1 MNKDLWQY
9 VTSFDIETTSL
20 TPNGNI
26 TSEYNGVTRNIGKG
40 RIWSIGAYGRNKD
53 KTIAKEFH
61 YDPDS
66 IIYKKAEWNA
76 LKNKE
81 FYSTNKVVRDYFES
95 DTKNFRSNDIYKHM
109 DNDIFGDGGN
119 KRGMILIQ
127 NSQFERRW
135 MSSLPHSE
143 MLSIHR
149 NMIESQ
155 MYNGERVNQLYRPA
169 EVSKHL
175 QDAKNAKTLAASDK
189 AYDRMIE
196 AYKKIDKRISSLPA
210 DQNKFYVADLMDFTA
225 ATLTKA
231 AAQGKVPESYSK
243 MGHNV
248 DFLAKLMLGEE
259 EIHGAMSDAKQ
270 QYAIFKKMN
279 MIREE
284 LVSGSLSDET
294 KDIFTRMREAEPYL
308 REVMGMK
315 VLKSNIQKYKETG
328 KFDTRRRAGDATIT
342 IVDNISGEEKNIS
355 VPKYVYTGSKE
366 DSIKRIMEEV
376 DKYGNTSAKRHLDDA
391 WARSNGNIDDFID
404 IIKNIDSPSI
414 NNIENLA
421 DNAVESILLGGTVDS
436 DTKKLIEES
445 SKIDHKKEFIRKAEN
460 IYDAKIKNI
469 PIIGELLPNN
479 FKKGYGVLGLGA
491 AALGLYASMD
501 SFDDDLKVRAIR
513 EDQQRL
519 RQRQYADPTIR
530 QFQSLDY
537 ASMPAGVGKANWEE
551 RNKHYEY

>member
-1 MNKDLWQY
+1 
-9 VTSFDIETTSL
+9 
-20 TPNGNI
+20 
-26 TSEYNGVTRNIGKG
+26 
-40 RIWSIGAYGRNKD
+40 
-53 KTIAKEFH
+53 
-61 YDPDS
+61 
-66 IIYKKAEWNA
+66 
-76 LKNKE
+76 
-81 FYSTNKVVRDYFES
+81 
-95 DTKNFRSNDIYKHM
+95 
-109 DNDIFGDGGN
+109 
-119 KRGMILIQ
+119 MILIQ

-196 AYKKIDKRISSLPA
+196 AYKEIDKRISSLPA
-210 DQNKFYVADLMDFTA
+210 GQNKFYVADLMDFTA

-231 AAQGKVPESYSK
+231 AAQGRVPESYSK

-404 IIKNIDSPSI
+404 IITNIDSPSI

-460 IYDAKIKNI
+460 IYDTKIKNI

-479 FKKGYGVLGLGA
+479 FKKGYGVLGLGV

-501 SFDDDLKVRAIR
+501 SFDDDLKGRAIR

>member
-20 TPNGNI
+20 TPNGNV
-26 TSEYNGVTRNIGKG
+26 TSDYNGVTRNIGKG
-40 RIWSIGAYGRNKD
+40 RIWSIGAYGINKD

-66 IIYKKAEWNA
+66 IIDKKAEWNA

-135 MSSLPHSE
+135 MSSLPYSE

-169 EVSKHL
+169 EVSRHL

-196 AYKKIDKRISSLPA
+196 AYKEIDRRISSLPA

-404 IIKNIDSPSI
+404 IITNIDSPSI

-460 IYDAKIKNI
+460 IYDTKIKNI

>member
-9 VTSFDIETTSL
+9 ITSFDIETTSL

-26 TSEYNGVTRNIGKG
+26 TLDYNGVTRNIGKG

-66 IIYKKAEWNA
+66 VIDKKAEWNA

-95 DTKNFRSNDIYKHM
+95 DAKNFRSNDIHKHI

-135 MSSLPHSE
+135 MSSLPYSE

-189 AYDRMIE
+189 AYDIMIE
-196 AYKKIDKRISSLPA
+196 AYKEIDKRISSLPA
-210 DQNKFYVADLMDFTA
+210 GQNKFYVADLMDFTA

-259 EIHGAMSDAKQ
+259 EIHGAMSDARQ

-284 LVSGSLSDET
+284 LVSGNLSDET

-328 KFDTRRRAGDATIT
+328 KFDTRRRAGDTTIT

-391 WARSNGNIDDFID
+391 WARSSGNIDDFID
-404 IIKNIDSPSI
+404 IIKNIDPPSI

-421 DNAVESILLGGTVDS
+421 DNAVETILLGGTVDS
-436 DTKKLIEES
+436 DTKRLIEES

-460 IYDAKIKNI
+460 IYDTKIKNI
-469 PIIGELLPNN
+469 PIIGELLPSS

>member
-66 IIYKKAEWNA
+66 IIDKKAEWNA

-135 MSSLPHSE
+135 MSSLPYSE

-196 AYKKIDKRISSLPA
+196 AYKEIDKKISSLPA
-210 DQNKFYVADLMDFTA
+210 GQNKFYVADLMDFTA

-231 AAQGKVPESYSK
+231 AAQGRVPESYSK

-294 KDIFTRMREAEPYL
+294 KDIFTMMREAEPYL

-342 IVDNISGEEKNIS
+342 IVDSISGEEKNIS

-404 IIKNIDSPSI
+404 IITNIDSTSI

-460 IYDAKIKNI
+460 IYDTKIKNI

>member
-66 IIYKKAEWNA
+66 IIDKKAEWNA

-135 MSSLPHSE
+135 MSSLPYSG

-196 AYKKIDKRISSLPA
+196 AYKEIDKKISSLPA
-210 DQNKFYVADLMDFTA
+210 GQNKFYVADLMDFTA

-231 AAQGKVPESYSK
+231 AAQGRVPESYSK

-284 LVSGSLSDET
+284 IVSGSLSDET

-342 IVDNISGEEKNIS
+342 IVDNISDEEKNIS

-404 IIKNIDSPSI
+404 IITNIDSPSI

-460 IYDAKIKNI
+460 IYDTKIKNI

>member
-20 TPNGNI
+20 TPNGNV
-26 TSEYNGVTRNIGKG
+26 TSDYNGVTRNIGKG
-40 RIWSIGAYGRNKD
+40 RIWSIGAYGINKD

-66 IIYKKAEWNA
+66 IIDKKAEWNA

-95 DTKNFRSNDIYKHM
+95 DAKNFRSNDIYRHI
-109 DNDIFGDGGN
+109 DDDIFGDGGN

-135 MSSLPHSE
+135 MSSLPYSE

-196 AYKKIDKRISSLPA
+196 AYKEIDKKISSLPA
-210 DQNKFYVADLMDFTA
+210 GQNKFYVADLMDFTA

-231 AAQGKVPESYSK
+231 AAQGRVPESYSK

-404 IIKNIDSPSI
+404 IITNIDSPSI

-460 IYDAKIKNI
+460 IYDTKIKNI

>member
-26 TSEYNGVTRNIGKG
+26 TLDYNGVTRNISKG

-66 IIYKKAEWNA
+66 IIDKKAEWNA

-95 DTKNFRSNDIYKHM
+95 NTKNFRSNDIYRHI
-109 DNDIFGDGGN
+109 DSDIFGDGGN

-135 MSSLPHSE
+135 MSSLPYSE

-169 EVSKHL
+169 EVSRHI

-196 AYKKIDKRISSLPA
+196 AYKEIDKRISSLPV

-231 AAQGKVPESYSK
+231 AAQGKIPESYSK

-259 EIHGAMSDAKQ
+259 EIHGAMSDARQ

-391 WARSNGNIDDFID
+391 WTRSSGNIDDFID

-460 IYDAKIKNI
+460 IYDTKIKNM

>member
-66 IIYKKAEWNA
+66 IIDKKAEWNA

-95 DTKNFRSNDIYKHM
+95 DTKNFRSNDIYRHM

-135 MSSLPHSE
+135 MSSLPYSE

-196 AYKKIDKRISSLPA
+196 AYKEIDKRISSLPA

-376 DKYGNTSAKRHLDDA
+376 DKYGNTSAKKHLDDA

-445 SKIDHKKEFIRKAEN
+445 SKIDYKKEFIRKAEN
-460 IYDAKIKNI
+460 IYDTKIKNI

>member
-66 IIYKKAEWNA
+66 IIDKKAEWNA

-135 MSSLPHSE
+135 MSSLPYSE

-196 AYKKIDKRISSLPA
+196 TYKEIDKRISSLPA
-210 DQNKFYVADLMDFTA
+210 GQNKFYVADLMDFTA

-404 IIKNIDSPSI
+404 IITNIDSPSI

-460 IYDAKIKNI
+460 IYDTKIKNI

-501 SFDDDLKVRAIR
+501 SFDDDLKVGAIR

>member
-1 MNKDLWQY
+1 
-9 VTSFDIETTSL
+9 
-20 TPNGNI
+20 
-26 TSEYNGVTRNIGKG
+26 
-40 RIWSIGAYGRNKD
+40 
-53 KTIAKEFH
+53 
-61 YDPDS
+61 
-66 IIYKKAEWNA
+66 
-76 LKNKE
+76 
-81 FYSTNKVVRDYFES
+81 
-95 DTKNFRSNDIYKHM
+95 
-109 DNDIFGDGGN
+109 
-119 KRGMILIQ
+119 
-127 NSQFERRW
+127 
-135 MSSLPHSE
+135 
-143 MLSIHR
+143 
-149 NMIESQ
+149 
-155 MYNGERVNQLYRPA
+155 
-169 EVSKHL
+169 
-175 QDAKNAKTLAASDK
+175 
-189 AYDRMIE
+189 
-196 AYKKIDKRISSLPA
+196 
-210 DQNKFYVADLMDFTA
+210 
-225 ATLTKA
+225 
-231 AAQGKVPESYSK
+231 
-243 MGHNV
+243 
-248 DFLAKLMLGEE
+248 
-259 EIHGAMSDAKQ
+259 
-270 QYAIFKKMN
+270 
-279 MIREE
+279 
-284 LVSGSLSDET
+284 
-294 KDIFTRMREAEPYL
+294 MREAEPYL

-328 KFDTRRRAGDATIT
+328 KFDTRRRSGDTTIT

-414 NNIENLA
+414 NDIENLA

-460 IYDAKIKNI
+460 IYDTKIKNI

-491 AALGLYASMD
+491 VALGLYASMD

>member
-66 IIYKKAEWNA
+66 IIDKKAEWNA

-109 DNDIFGDGGN
+109 DNDIFSDGGN

-135 MSSLPHSE
+135 MSSLPYSE

-189 AYDRMIE
+189 AYDRMIK
-196 AYKKIDKRISSLPA
+196 AYKEIDKKISSLPA
-210 DQNKFYVADLMDFTA
+210 GQNKFYVADLMDFTA

-231 AAQGKVPESYSK
+231 AAQGRVPESYSK

-436 DTKKLIEES
+436 DTKRLIEES

-460 IYDAKIKNI
+460 IYDTKIKNI

>member
-20 TPNGNI
+20 TPNGNV
-26 TSEYNGVTRNIGKG
+26 TSDYNGVTRNIGKG
-40 RIWSIGAYGRNKD
+40 RIWSIGAYGINKD

-66 IIYKKAEWNA
+66 IIDKKAEWNA

-95 DTKNFRSNDIYKHM
+95 GTKNFRSNDIYKHI

-135 MSSLPHSE
+135 MSSLPYSE

-196 AYKKIDKRISSLPA
+196 AYKEIDKRISSLPA
-210 DQNKFYVADLMDFTA
+210 GQNKFYVADLMDFTA

-231 AAQGKVPESYSK
+231 AAQGKVSESYSK

-259 EIHGAMSDAKQ
+259 EIHGAMSDARQ

-436 DTKKLIEES
+436 NTKKLIEES

-460 IYDAKIKNI
+460 IYDTKIKNI

>member
-1 MNKDLWQY
+1 
-9 VTSFDIETTSL
+9 
-20 TPNGNI
+20 
-26 TSEYNGVTRNIGKG
+26 
-40 RIWSIGAYGRNKD
+40 
-53 KTIAKEFH
+53 
-61 YDPDS
+61 
-66 IIYKKAEWNA
+66 
-76 LKNKE
+76 
-81 FYSTNKVVRDYFES
+81 
-95 DTKNFRSNDIYKHM
+95 M

-135 MSSLPHSE
+135 MSSLPYSE

-175 QDAKNAKTLAASDK
+175 QDTKNAKTLAASDK

-196 AYKKIDKRISSLPA
+196 AYKEIDKKISSLPA
-210 DQNKFYVADLMDFTA
+210 GQNKFYVADLMDFTA

-243 MGHNV
+243 IGHNV

-404 IIKNIDSPSI
+404 IITNIDSPSI

-445 SKIDHKKEFIRKAEN
+445 SKIDHKKEFIRK
-460 IYDAKIKNI
+460 
-469 PIIGELLPNN
+469 
-479 FKKGYGVLGLGA
+479 
-491 AALGLYASMD
+491 S
-501 SFDDDLKVRAIR
+501 R
-513 EDQQRL
+513 
-519 RQRQYADPTIR
+519 
-530 QFQSLDY
+530 
-537 ASMPAGVGKANWEE
+537 
-551 RNKHYEY
+551 KHI